1 MILHIPNVL
10 NQNQIKECREL
21 LNKADWIDGKL
32 TAGSQAVNVKSNLQL
47 AENNPLL
54 QYLRDLITQALK
66 TNPLFISATL
76 PNHIISPFVNRYEN
90 SGAYGNHV
98 DNSILYDGTVGKN
111 FRTDVSSS
119 LFFTDPDE
127 YEGGEMVIEDT
138 FGLHEVKLPAGD
150 LILYPS
156 TSLHRV
162 EPVTKGVRM
171 VSFMWTQSMIRSA
184 WKRNILFELDNTIQ
198 SLRAKHGETQETL
211 NLSIHYHKLIQEWAE
226 L

>member
-1 MILHIPNVL
+1 MVLHIPNVL
-10 NQNQIKECREL
+10 NNEQLIKCREI
-21 LNKADWIDGKL
+21 LNHAEWIDGKL
-32 TAGSQAVNVKSNLQL
+32 TAGSQAINVKSNLQL
-47 AENNPLL
+47 SENSEELKI
-54 QYLRDLITQALK
+54 LRNIITQALR
-66 TNPLFISATL
+66 TNPLFISAAL

-90 SGAYGNHV
+90 SASYGNHV
-98 DNSILYDGTVGKN
+98 DNSILYDATVGKN

-171 VSFMWTQSMIRSA
+171 VSFMWTQSMVRSA

-198 SLRAKHGETQETL
+198 SLRLKYGETQEAV
-211 NLSIHYHKLIQEWAE
+211 NLSIHYHKLIQEWVE
-226 L
+226 I

>member
-1 MILHIPNVL
+1 MVLHIPNVL
-10 NQNQIKECREL
+10 SKEQLIKCREI

-32 TAGSQAVNVKSNLQL
+32 TAGSQAINVKSNLQL
-47 AENNPLL
+47 SENSEELKI
-54 QYLRDLITQALK
+54 LRNIITEALR
-66 TNPLFISATL
+66 TNPLFISAAL

-90 SGAYGNHV
+90 GGAYGNHV
-98 DNSILYDGTVGKN
+98 DNSILYDITVGKN
-111 FRTDVSSS
+111 FRTDVSCS

-138 FGLHEVKLPAGD
+138 FGTHEIKLPAGD

-162 EPVTKGVRM
+162 EPVTSGVRM

-184 WKRNILFELDNTIQ
+184 WKRSILFELDNTIQ
-198 SLRAKHGETQETL
+198 SLRLKYGETQEAV

-226 L
+226 I

>member
-10 NQNQIKECREL
+10 SKEQLDECRQL

-32 TAGSQAVNVKSNLQL
+32 TAGNQAINVKSNLQL
-47 AENNPLL
+47 AENSQTLS
-54 QYLRDLITQALK
+54 YLREVITNALK
-66 TNPLFISATL
+66 TNPLFISAAI

-90 SGAYGNHV
+90 NAAYGNHV
-98 DNSILYDGTVGKN
+98 DNSILYDATVGKS
-111 FRTDVSSS
+111 FRTDVSCS
-119 LFFTDPDE
+119 LFFTDPQE
-127 YEGGEMVIEDT
+127 YEGGEMIIEDT
-138 FGLHEVKLPAGD
+138 FGTHEVKLPAGD

-162 EPVTKGVRM
+162 EPVTSGVRM
-171 VSFMWTQSMIRSA
+171 VSFMWVQSMIRSA
-184 WKRNILFELDNTIQ
+184 WKRSMLFELDNTIQ
-198 SLRAKHGETQETL
+198 SLRVKHGETQEAL

>member
-1 MILHIPNVL
+1 MLLHIPNVL
-10 NQNQIKECREL
+10 TKEQIKECRKL
-21 LNKADWIDGKL
+21 LDEATWIDGKL

-47 AENNPLL
+47 AENDPLL
-54 QYLRDLITQALK
+54 KHLRDIITSTLK
-66 TNPLFISATL
+66 SNPLFVSAAL
-76 PNHIISPFVNRYEN
+76 PNHIISPFINRYEN

-98 DNSILYDGTVGKN
+98 DNSILYDTTVGKN
-111 FRTDVSSS
+111 FRTDISCS
-119 LFFTDPDE
+119 LFFTEPEE
-127 YEGGEMVIEDT
+127 YEGGEMIIEDT
-138 FGLHEVKLPAGD
+138 FGTHEVKLPAGD

-162 EPVTKGVRM
+162 EPVVSGVRM

-184 WKRNILFELDNTIQ
+184 WKRSILFELDNTIQ
-198 SLRAKHGETQETL
+198 SLRVKYGETQEAV

>member
-1 MILHIPNVL
+1 MVLHIPNVL
-10 NQNQIKECREL
+10 SKEQLIKCREI
-21 LNKADWIDGKL
+21 LNNAEWIDGKL
-32 TAGSQAVNVKSNLQL
+32 TAGSQAINVKSNLQL
-47 AENNPLL
+47 SENSEELKI
-54 QYLRDLITQALK
+54 LRNIITQALR
-66 TNPLFISATL
+66 TNPLFISAAL

-90 SGAYGNHV
+90 GGDYGNHV
-98 DNSILYDGTVGKN
+98 DNSILYDATIGKHY
-111 FRTDVSSS
+111 RTDVSCS

-138 FGLHEVKLPAGD
+138 FGTHEIKLPAGD

-162 EPVTKGVRM
+162 EPVTSGVRM

-184 WKRNILFELDNTIQ
+184 WKRSILFELDNTIQ
-198 SLRAKHGETQETL
+198 SLRLKYGETQEAV

-226 L
+226 I

>member
-54 QYLRDLITQALK
+54 KYLRDLITHALK
-66 TNPLFISATL
+66 TNPLFVSATL

-90 SGAYGNHV
+90 GGAYGNHV
-98 DNSILYDGTVGKN
+98 DNSILYDTTVGKN
-111 FRTDVSSS
+111 FRTDVSCS
-119 LFFTDPDE
+119 LFFTDLDE

-138 FGLHEVKLPAGD
+138 FGTHEIKLPAGD

-162 EPVTKGVRM
+162 EPVTSGVRM

-198 SLRAKHGETQETL
+198 SLRLKYGETQEAV

-226 L
+226 I